1 MRDMIEEQAVEE
13 VVEEGTRTM
22 LLKHIEENPGIRY
35 RELLRMTG
43 LANGVLTYHL
53 AALEKADVVK
63 VDRQSRMTRYYPV
76 SVSEDESTIL
86 KFVRHE
92 PIRQIVLF
100 ILNHDL
106 CTFNEIVD
114 HTKKAPSTVSA
125 HLKRLKEAGII
136 LVRYGEYKL
145 YRLADKE
152 LVAEVLSKYRASF
165 TDKVVDN
172 YAEMV
177 EEL

>member
-1 MRDMIEEQAVEE
+1 MEAVQ
-13 VVEEGTRTM
+13 VDTRTM
-22 LLKHIEENPGIRY
+22 LLRHIEENPGIRY
-35 RELLRMTG
+35 RELLRMSG

-53 AALEKADVVK
+53 AALEKADVIK
-63 VDRQSRMTRYYPV
+63 VDRQPRMSRYYPL
-76 SVSEDESTIL
+76 SVSDGESAIL

-92 PIRQIVLF
+92 PVRHIVLF
-100 ILNHDL
+100 ILDHEL

-114 HTKKAPSTVSA
+114 HTKKAPSTVSS

-136 LVRYGEYKL
+136 SVRYGEYQL
-145 YRLADKE
+145 YRLAEKD
-152 LVAEVLSKYRASF
+152 LVAEVLSKYKASF
-165 TDKVVDN
+165 ADRVVDN

>member
-1 MRDMIEEQAVEE
+1 MMAELEEASIDIKAI
-13 VVEEGTRTM
+13 

-35 RELLRMTG
+35 RELLRMAD
-43 LANGVLTYHL
+43 LVNGVLTYHL
-53 AALEKADVVK
+53 AALEKSDVIK

-76 SVSEDESTIL
+76 SMPDNESAVL

-92 PIRQIVLF
+92 PVRQIVLF
-100 ILNHDL
+100 ILKSDI
-106 CTFNEIVD
+106 CTFNEIVE
-114 HTKKAPSTVSA
+114 HTQKAPSTVSS

-136 LVRYGEYKL
+136 SVKYGEYQL
-145 YRLADKE
+145 YKLADKE
-152 LVAEVLSKYRASF
+152 LVAEVLSKYKASF
-165 TDKVVDN
+165 ADRVVDN

>member
-1 MRDMIEEQAVEE
+1 VEQAVEAD
-13 VVEEGTRTM
+13 TKII
-22 LLKHIEENPGIRY
+22 LLGKIEENPGIRY

-53 AALEKADVVK
+53 AALEKTGAVK
-63 VDRQSRMTRYYPV
+63 VDRQARMTRYYPV
-76 SVSEDESTIL
+76 SIPDSESAVL
-86 KFVRHE
+86 KFVRHD

-100 ILNHDL
+100 MLDHDL

-114 HTKKAPSTVSA
+114 HTKKAPSTVSS
-125 HLKRLKEAGII
+125 HLKRLKEAGVVSI
-136 LVRYGEYKL
+136 RYGEYQL
-145 YRLADKE
+145 YHLADGD
-152 LVAEVLSKYRASF
+152 LVAEVLSKYRTSF
-165 TDKVVDN
+165 ADKVIDN

>member
-1 MRDMIEEQAVEE
+1 MEEQAIEVED
-13 VVEEGTRTM
+13 TRTV
-22 LLKHIEENPGIRY
+22 LLRHIEENPGIRY

-43 LANGVLTYHL
+43 LANGVLTHHL
-53 AALEKADVVK
+53 AALEKIHVIR

-76 SVSEDESTIL
+76 SVSEDESAIL

-100 ILNHDL
+100 ILDHDL

-114 HTKKAPSTVSA
+114 HTKKAPSTVST

-136 LVRYGEYKL
+136 SIRYGEYQL
-145 YRLADKE
+145 YKLADKD

-165 TDKVVDN
+165 ADKIVDN
-172 YAEMV
+172 YAEMM